1 MHSDTT
7 AFAELKYYSLSQKM
21 AAIWRTS
28 KPQSPVYTA
37 LNSIQLWARL
47 QIKKYIEMQSM
58 AQDLMDM

>member
-1 MHSDTT
+1 MHSDIT

-47 QIKKYIEMQSM
+47 QIKKYKMQSM
-58 AQDLMDM
+58 VQDLMDM

>member
-28 KPQSPVYTA
+28 KPRIYCIELDSIVSTTA
-37 LNSIQLWARL
+37 NKEIQDAVDGAGFNGHVK
-47 QIKKYIEMQSM
+47 IS
-58 AQDLMDM
+58 